1 VISYYQDYISLELL
15 QALKKQWK
23 PVPQVPGLWEVGS
36 GGGLETKE
44 ALQFLCD
51 LYRSVEP
58 ELAQVLK
65 QRQLDRE
72 FFDQRTKACFE
83 LNKSL
88 NLDYLSPDYQ
98 TVLGQEDAH
107 GRIVVGPKNDFYAKP
122 GGGKPIA
129 EMPEF
134 LKGPH
139 VTLFGPPD
147 DPKLSINAMN
157 AFHRKL
163 KGEPAIVSEVL
174 KNSTAI
180 PKWGADDEDSKT
192 PLRKDLISAGENLT
206 GCFEGN
212 LEFTDPGNKKT
223 YRLEKDHLSLP
234 IKRFPGLAL
243 PSLFLFLNEEPLPLH
258 LYDFALHFF
267 RHWQNPKA
275 LAFYVPKLENEEEAR
290 YIRQVMET
298 AERMIQEL
306 HPEYVLGTIRLFVVL
321 ENPRAIFR
329 VHEIM
334 DELHPFFAGASL
346 GWHDYLA
353 STARLFKE
361 DGNYRIPVKA
371 DPNIV
376 IKYIKA
382 SHDLLAQVVGPRG
395 GIKIGGM
402 YGVLPQDGDL
412 AGPSFQITLKG
423 FIKDVVTQMK
433 RDLSGFWVA
442 HPDFVRIG
450 MALTEA
456 WKSHSEGQTAVLET
470 LVTSLLSNAK
480 DQQEILSFIKG
491 PDLVGLDRNNPLYP
505 RYLMVADIK
514 ESHFI
519 ANNHPDEIRYNVFQS
534 LQYLTDWLSGN
545 GCVALPAQIE
555 GVPVRV
561 MDDLA
566 TAERSRWEV
575 WHEIHH
581 GRFSVE
587 EFLKIAHEEY
597 LFIRK
602 DLSNDKKI
610 VQVKW
615 DARTEKW
622 YPIALKLMIQLMTEA
637 KPMEF
642 ASELLLPLTVE
653 SIRNSI
659 QNSPD
664 PWSEI
669 QKVDPK
675 KYTLTPYIERFH
687 FYFSVCGSLDFA
699 KAMAKSISLDLVSA
713 ESQIKGFS
721 LDQVKEAAAFHGD
734 IGENKKTLD
743 EVASKEQA
751 LVLSDDEA
759 VKKNLR
765 LRGQEY
771 LKKFGFKFLISAKG
785 KTGTELLAAL
795 ESRMAN
801 SFQQEL
807 DHARSALWEISRKRF
822 EDQASSSLQSKIES
836 VLIKTQV
843 KNAQICISTDLDS
856 CQNLN
861 FGDGTKL
868 TTWFELASL
877 SKTVAACFSIE
888 YFKSKNISLDTPV
901 NELLGRTTSGFRLTG
916 SHSDKVTLTH
926 LMNHTA
932 LNLHYVN
939 GVPATQP
946 MPRVNEFLEGNPTYG
961 YDKIAIV
968 NSPGT
973 VFQYSGGGFLVL
985 EHLIESLEKK
995 SIQEVTVPF
1004 LAALKLANLTFEQ
1017 KTLKGQDYATGYLQ
1031 DGTPVEGTRKMF
1043 PAFAAGAMGN
1053 AHNVL
1058 KFLKEL
1064 GGAFQNLQEDGPI
1077 SHDTA
1082 IRMLHG
1088 VDNGSV
1094 AFMKAKMG
1102 LGVFTIEAGPNRFML
1117 HQGAN
1122 DGFRALFLHCYQGPD
1137 ANKGFVILCNGDING
1152 VFFVAEAAQ
1161 LILQELEIS
1170 GIDSQAF
1177 QKDFDLRSIPSEQVV
1192 NLGYKELLLKAFR
1205 PDLPEEILAKGPKD
1219 SLAPYNLA
1227 VGGKILAVSNQG
1239 FARAENLLSDHLPIF
1254 DPELYG
1260 RQGKI
1265 MDSWETVRHNQAP
1278 SDTLVFELKKPAKI
1292 NYVSLSTKYHLGNQ
1306 AQAVQVEGLPTA
1318 SDSWQVLVPKT
1329 PLEGHS
1335 IKKLRVNSS
1344 DTTFKQVKVRMFPDG
1359 GLTRL
1364 GLYDETLP
1372 ALEKEQFQMLEQS
1385 QNKVFEDPIPL
1396 PKKPLTPKFQVTA
1409 ESIEKLW
1416 ALVPTGSEV
1425 NVASQAYGASI
1436 VRATNEHYSPATQI
1450 ISPYPPLN
1458 MFDGSESS
1466 RSRDKNHFEEVVI
1479 GIEKQLPIHRLEVD
1493 FTFFR
1498 NNNPYEMSLEAKV
1511 NGTWEVLLPKTPV
1524 KAYAG
1529 QAMNLPLKTPLKI
1542 EELKVTVFPDGGINR
1557 LRLFGIKKEI

>member
-1 VISYYQDYISLELL
+1 MN
-15 QALKKQWK
+15 
-23 PVPQVPGLWEVGS
+23 
-36 GGGLETKE
+36 
-44 ALQFLCD
+44 
-51 LYRSVEP
+51 
-58 ELAQVLK
+58 
-65 QRQLDRE
+65 
-72 FFDQRTKACFE
+72 RT
-83 LNKSL
+83 LNI
-88 NLDYLSPDYQ
+88 DYLSPDYQ
-98 TVLGQEDAH
+98 TVLGQEDAQ
-107 GRIVVGPKNDFYAKP
+107 GRIVVGPKNEFYAKA
-122 GGGKPIA
+122 GGGKAIA
-129 EMPEF
+129 KMPEF
-134 LKGPH
+134 LKGTH

-157 AFHRKL
+157 AYHRKL
-163 KGEPAIVSEVL
+163 KGEPAIVGEVL
-174 KNSTAI
+174 KNSTTV

-206 GCFEGN
+206 GCFEGT
-212 LEFTDPGNKKT
+212 LEFTDPKNQKT
-223 YRLEKDHLSLP
+223 YKLEKDHLSLP

-243 PSLFLFLNEEPLPLH
+243 PSLFLFLNEEPIPLH

-267 RHWQNPKA
+267 KHWNNPKA

-290 YIRQVMET
+290 YIRHVMEA
-298 AERMIQEL
+298 AEKMIQKL
-306 HPEYVLGTIRLFVVL
+306 HPEYILGSIRLFIVL

-334 DELHPFFAGASL
+334 DELYPFFAGASL

-361 DGNYRIPVKA
+361 DANYRIPVKA

-402 YGVLPQDGDL
+402 YGVLPQDGDI

-423 FIKDVVTQMK
+423 FIKDVITQMK

-450 MALTEA
+450 VALTEA
-456 WKSHSEGQTAVLET
+456 WKSYAAGQILPLET
-470 LVTSLLSNAK
+470 LVSSLLTNSK
-480 DQQEILSFIKG
+480 DQKEILNFIKG
-491 PDLVGLDRNNPLYP
+491 PDLVGLDRNNPLYQ
-505 RYLMVADIK
+505 RYLLVADIK
-514 ESHFI
+514 ESNYI

-587 EFLKIAHEEY
+587 DFLKIANEEY

-602 DLSNDKKI
+602 DLSDDKKI

-622 YPIALKLMIQLMTEA
+622 YPIALKLMIKLMTDA
-637 KPMEF
+637 KPVEF
-642 ASELLLPLTVE
+642 ASELLLPFTVE
-653 SIRNSI
+653 TIRNAI
-659 QNSPD
+659 QNSTD

-675 KYTLTPYIERFH
+675 KYTLKPEIERFH
-687 FYFSVCGSLDFA
+687 FYFSVCGSLEFA
-699 KAMAKSISLDLVSA
+699 KAMAKNISIDLTAA

-734 IGENKKTLD
+734 IGESKKTLD

-751 LVLSDDEA
+751 LVLKEDEN
-759 VKKNLR
+759 VKANLR

-795 ESRMAN
+795 ESRMTN
-801 SFQQEL
+801 SFEQEL
-807 DHARSALWEISRKRF
+807 NNARAALWEISAKRF
-822 EDQASSSLQSKIES
+822 EDHAKTSLQSKIQS
-836 VLIKTQV
+836 LLLKNKV
-843 KNAQICISTDLDS
+843 KNAQVSIATDATSL
-856 CQNLN
+856 QNLN
-861 FGDGTKL
+861 FGDSTKL

-877 SKTVAACFSIE
+877 SKTVASCFSIE
-888 YFKSKNISLDTPV
+888 YFKSKDISLDTRV
-901 NELLGRTTSGFRLTG
+901 NALLEKTASSFRLTG
-916 SHSDKVTLTH
+916 PDSDKVTLSH

-939 GVPATQP
+939 GVPATHP
-946 MPRVNEFLEGNPTYG
+946 MPNVKEFLEGNKTYG
-961 YDKIAIV
+961 YDKIAVV
-968 NSPGT
+968 NTPGKA
-973 VFQYSGGGFLVL
+973 FQYSGGGFLVL

-995 SIQEVTVPF
+995 SIQEITTHF
-1004 LAALKLANLTFEQ
+1004 LAALKLPNLSFEQ
-1017 KTLKGQDYATGYLQ
+1017 KTLKNQDYATGYLQ
-1031 DGTPVEGTRKMF
+1031 DGTAVEGTRKMF
-1043 PAFAAGAMGN
+1043 PAFAAGAMGT
-1053 AHNVL
+1053 AQDFL
-1058 KFLKEL
+1058 KFLTEL
-1064 GGAFQNLQEDGPI
+1064 ASAFQNLHASEPI

-1088 VDNGSV
+1088 VDKGSIS
-1094 AFMKAKMG
+1094 FMKAKMG

-1122 DGFRALFLHCYQGPD
+1122 DGFRSMFLYCYQGPD
-1137 ANKGFVILCNGDING
+1137 TNKGFVILCNGDTNG

-1161 LILQELEIS
+1161 LILQELKIT
-1170 GIDSQAF
+1170 GIDTKAF
-1177 QKDFDLRSIPSEQVV
+1177 QKDFDLRSIPQEQVV
-1192 NLGYKELLLKAFR
+1192 NLGYKELLLKAFE
-1205 PDLPEEILAKGPKD
+1205 PDLPEEILVKGPKD
-1219 SLAPYNLA
+1219 PLAPFNLG
-1227 VGGKILAVSNQG
+1227 VGAKILEVSNQG

-1265 MDSWETVRHNQAP
+1265 MDSWETVRHNQEP
-1278 SDTLVFELKKPAKI
+1278 SDFLVFELKKPAKI
-1292 NYVSLSTKYHLGNQ
+1292 KYISLSTKYHLGNQ
-1306 AQAVQVEGLPTA
+1306 AQAVQVEGFSATA
-1318 SDSWQVLVPKT
+1318 KSWQVLLPKT
-1329 PLEGHS
+1329 PLEGHA
-1335 IKKLRVNSS
+1335 IKKLIVNSDDS
-1344 DTTFKQVKVRMFPDG
+1344 IFQQVKVRMFPDG

-1364 GLYDETLP
+1364 GLYDETL
-1372 ALEKEQFQMLEQS
+1372 AATEKQ
-1385 QNKVFEDPIPL
+1385 
-1396 PKKPLTPKFQVTA
+1396 KFQNPEQA
-1409 ESIEKLW
+1409 ESK
-1416 ALVPTGSEV
+1416 VG
-1425 NVASQAYGASI
+1425 
-1436 VRATNEHYSPATQI
+1436 RSP
-1450 ISPYPPLN
+1450 L
-1458 MFDGSESS
+1458 
-1466 RSRDKNHFEEVVI
+1466 
-1479 GIEKQLPIHRLEVD
+1479 
-1493 FTFFR
+1493 
-1498 NNNPYEMSLEAKV
+1498 
-1511 NGTWEVLLPKTPV
+1511 
-1524 KAYAG
+1524 
-1529 QAMNLPLKTPLKI
+1529 
-1542 EELKVTVFPDGGINR
+1542 
-1557 LRLFGIKKEI
+1557 